1 MGSKIEKTKKSRMLI
16 LNDWLK
22 GHAYEIIAILIM
34 VIGAV
39 LFGLHREYD
48 SSKPIDGGLWGQYG
62 SYVGGLVGSL
72 LAYVSIRL
80 LNRNLQEQIIANN
93 ELRNSNDNSRRVAA
107 LQQFD
112 SSFSTLIEMYRDSQS
127 EVKSLS
133 KEWVKNF
140 KSTEKDYK
148 KRVAEA
154 TEAYYKFYADNR
166 SLLASYFR
174 FLYRIMQIIDEAKVD
189 EDTKRR
195 YAKIFRCQLTEYE
208 LLLLRYNASTH
219 YGKKMQVYINRY
231 NLLKH
236 LPKMHLVEF
245 QEPSIIELTNKQEE
259 LYDHIFVEIRKALFE
274 RLSRNVLEVKPEKDL
289 KREKLNIDLD
299 NFKIELS
306 VSKTQVRID
315 LVYVMA
321 RGGGAKISDTSL
333 QLLMNFF
340 MNETF
345 VYASFG
351 QYQTLDSL
359 EFSSDIKTERNSR
372 KHTVWVQVK
381 SKEHYELVLS
391 QGQLNEPPVKVVIS

>member
-1 MGSKIEKTKKSRMLI
+1 
-16 LNDWLK
+16 
-22 GHAYEIIAILIM
+22 
-34 VIGAV
+34 
-39 LFGLHREYD
+39 
-48 SSKPIDGGLWGQYG
+48 
-62 SYVGGLVGSL
+62 
-72 LAYVSIRL
+72 
-80 LNRNLQEQIIANN
+80 
-93 ELRNSNDNSRRVAA
+93 
-107 LQQFD
+107 
-112 SSFSTLIEMYRDSQS
+112 
-127 EVKSLS
+127 
-133 KEWVKNF
+133 
-140 KSTEKDYK
+140 
-148 KRVAEA
+148 
-154 TEAYYKFYADNR
+154 
-166 SLLASYFR
+166 
-174 FLYRIMQIIDEAKVD
+174 
-189 EDTKRR
+189 
-195 YAKIFRCQLTEYE
+195 
-208 LLLLRYNASTH
+208 
-219 YGKKMQVYINRY
+219 MQVYINRY